1 MSETLRKIW
10 QVGGYYLLW
19 LISAALG
26 VADMLVARMFLRA
39 VAVELGADEFS
50 LPAVEKFGF
59 VALGVIWLALV
70 YLCEA
75 LYERG
80 AAVGM
85 GRLLRRF
92 AWVTGFEVAF
102 LVLANAALL
111 LL

>member
-19 LISAALG
+19 LISTALG
-26 VADMLVARMFLRA
+26 VADMLVARVLLRA
-39 VAVELGADEFS
+39 VAVALGADQFS
-50 LPAVEKFGF
+50 LPAVEKFGL
-59 VALGVIWLALV
+59 VTLGVTWLALV
-70 YLCEA
+70 YLCES
-75 LYERG
+75 LYER
-80 AAVGM
+80 AAGVGM

-102 LVLANAALL
+102 LLLANAALL